1 MKDKEKKFEGSYTRV
16 VSVMCI
22 TYVVVFCYFSIIGVD
37 KPYLNAVVPTLG
49 FNLSTWSLSC
59 IKMVWMK
66 LNDNPNEKKQSFEN
80 ITYDV

>member
-1 MKDKEKKFEGSYTRV
+1 
-16 VSVMCI
+16 MCI

-59 IKMVWMK
+59 IKMLWMK
-66 LNDNPNEKKQSFEN
+66 YHDSKEQEEQLEN
-80 ITYDV
+80 LTYDV